1 MSDDFENCTTTTKRL
16 SQKRESR
23 SRVKDRIRCTLT
35 TSHNGSLTKR
45 EAAKISIPNKIHT
58 QIQKVKN
65 MAKIKKYEPKRV
77 FLETLIGYI
86 EATKCRTLNNFTEV
100 KTQ

>member
-1 MSDDFENCTTTTKRL
+1 
-16 SQKRESR
+16 
-23 SRVKDRIRCTLT
+23 
-35 TSHNGSLTKR
+35 
-45 EAAKISIPNKIHT
+45 
-58 QIQKVKN
+58 